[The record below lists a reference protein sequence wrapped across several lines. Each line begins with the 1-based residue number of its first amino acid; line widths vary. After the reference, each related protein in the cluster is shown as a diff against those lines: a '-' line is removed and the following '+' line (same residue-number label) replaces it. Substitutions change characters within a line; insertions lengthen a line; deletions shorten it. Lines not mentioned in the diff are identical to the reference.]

1 MNIPPIAYIT
11 GATSG
16 FGKAIALNLAK
27 NGYDI
32 VVTGRRKERLDALY
46 EHITKNTRAKVWVSH
61 YDIRDND
68 AVEQAINALPDSWK
82 QIDVLVNNAGLA
94 AGLTPIQEGSLTD
107 WNQMIDTNLKGL
119 LYVTRKIA
127 PLMVARN
134 NGYIINIGSIAG
146 KEVYPNGNVYCA
158 TKQAVDALTKA
169 MRIDLL
175 PHGIKVTQIAPGAA
189 ETEFSLVRFKGNQA
203 VADNIYKGYQPLT
216 AEDIADIVEYLLKLP
231 KHVCINDMVVT
242 CLAQASAVNL
252 CRQMD

>member
-1 MNIPPIAYIT
+1 MQNNKQIAYIT

-16 FGKAIALNLAK
+16 FGRAIALNLAK

-32 VVTGRRKERLDALY
+32 IVTGRRKERLDTLA
-46 EHITKNTRAKVWVSH
+46 EEITKNTHANVWVSH
-61 YDIRDND
+61 YDVRDND
-68 AVEQAINALPDSWK
+68 TVEKAIDALPDEWK
-82 QIDVLVNNAGLA
+82 QIDVLINNAGLA
-94 AGLTPIQEGSLTD
+94 AGLNPIQAGSLDD

-134 NGYIINIGSIAG
+134 SGYIINIGSIAG

-158 TKQAVDALTKA
+158 TKHAVDALTKA
-169 MRIDLL
+169 MRMDLL

-189 ETEFSLVRFKGNQA
+189 ETEFSLVRFKWNQEA
-203 VADNIYKGYQPLT
+203 ADNVYKGYQPLT
-216 AEDIADIVEYLLKLP
+216 AEDIAEIVEYLLKLP

-242 CLAQASAVNL
+242 CLAQACATGF
-252 CRQMD
+252 CKK